1 MSTTMAT
8 SVLNALTA
16 VTSITSRATG
26 GIYDRDLRRSGT
38 MQTSPAYD
46 TATGLLKPSLMI
58 DDAGTV
64 REPFSHTA
72 HYQGLFYIWVF
83 AARTVKGEVDVRE
96 LTRRVQHTLYQWQ
109 EPSTGALLLPTMRLG
124 MQSDDEAV
132 FDRLS
137 FSYSG
142 VFPLSNV

>member
-1 MSTTMAT
+1 MAT
-8 SVLNALTA
+8 AVKNVLTGI
-16 VTSITSRATG
+16 TSITTYATG

-38 MQTSPAYD
+38 MRTSPAYD
-46 TATGLLKPSLMI
+46 ATSGMLKPSLMI

-72 HYQGLFYIWVF
+72 HYQGLLYIWVF
-83 AARTVKGEVDVRE
+83 AARTVAGEGQVRE

-109 EPSTGALLLPTMRLG
+109 EPDTGALLLPTMRLG

-132 FDRLS
+132 FDRLT
-137 FSYSG
+137 FTYSG
-142 VFPLSNV
+142 VMPLSNV